1 MGPALREGG
10 FPTIIAASL
19 WTASTAT
26 CPPQPRTTPWAA
38 PPTSGGRRTALCGSC
53 PSRSQIQQLP
63 PQHLPNRQQS
73 PSKTKSS
80 LTLAGSLKGPWPWFW
95 TQSPRRGAGTT
106 SCCFP
111 PTPLT
116 RASTWWTSGTCSS
129 LIQSHRSTWKMLSAT
144 LKFPLSSRGAGAPL
158 QPLLP
163 GHSPLPG

>member
-73 PSKTKSS
+73 PSKT
-80 LTLAGSLKGPWPWFW
+80 TLAGSLKGPWPWFW
-95 TQSPRRGAGTT
+95 
-106 SCCFP
+106 FP